1 MASNRLSYFHLFF
14 SVRKHLVQ
22 KLTDEGLPPNQIIQI
37 SGHKNVNSLNNYSHL
52 KAEQTKNISSI
63 LSNRPP
69 VKNPTVSATI
79 SSCAAVDESPVE
91 VRSTANECQA
101 PTSRATPQSYVPVLN
116 HGGFDISKIGGMF
129 SGNQIHGNI
138 NINFNQSQQLSRTQ
152 SYSTT
157 CVSPTQRMS
166 LQFSPPARK
175 SYKRIRVIDSDSD

>member
-1 MASNRLSYFHLFF
+1 M
-14 SVRKHLVQ
+14 RKHLVQ
-22 KLTDEGLPPNQIIQI
+22 KLTDEGLTPNQIIQI

-101 PTSRATPQSYVPVLN
+101 PSSRATPQSYVPVLN
-116 HGGFDISKIGGMF
+116 RGGFDISKI
-129 SGNQIHGNI
+129 GNQIHGNI

-166 LQFSPPARK
+166 LQFSPPASK
-175 SYKRIRVIDSDSD
+175 FYKIIRVIDSNSD

>member
-1 MASNRLSYFHLFF
+1 M
-14 SVRKHLVQ
+14 RKHLVQ

-116 HGGFDISKIGGMF
+116 RGGFDISKIGGMF
-129 SGNQIHGNI
+129 SGNQIHRNI

-157 CVSPTQRMS
+157 SRVSVHLRECLCNFRLLQGNPTKESGS
-166 LQFSPPARK
+166 LTVTATK
-175 SYKRIRVIDSDSD
+175 TVKHLLT